1 MRAVPL
7 DDLERAGGEREQ
19 RVGQAEEQRAQ
30 PREREA
36 GALGRVIGQRNRDAG
51 RAGELAQVV
60 PLAANAGG
68 LDGRQRG
75 NRGGIAV
82 ARHGD
87 PAVAECESERGARQL
102 GRQRVRRV
110 EALGR
115 VHLR

>member
-1 MRAVPL
+1 MRPVPL
-7 DDLERAGGEREQ
+7 DDLERARGEREQ

-36 GALGRVIGQRNRDAG
+36 GALRSVIGQRDRDAG
-51 RAGELAQVV
+51 RAGKLAQVV
-60 PLAANAGG
+60 PLAAKPGG

-75 NRGGIAV
+75 DRRGVVV

-102 GRQRVRRV
+102 GRQRVRRM
-110 EALGR
+110 EALGC